1 MQALLNEI
9 THLPDKS
16 AGTERETGK
25 QCSFSLLSF
34 LLTEKRSLILT
45 KFWQNK
51 KQWTHDVS

>member
-1 MQALLNEI
+1 MFLIFFEVLMQALLNEI

-34 LLTEKRSLILT
+34 LLTEKRSCFNI
-45 KFWQNK
+45 
-51 KQWTHDVS
+51 D